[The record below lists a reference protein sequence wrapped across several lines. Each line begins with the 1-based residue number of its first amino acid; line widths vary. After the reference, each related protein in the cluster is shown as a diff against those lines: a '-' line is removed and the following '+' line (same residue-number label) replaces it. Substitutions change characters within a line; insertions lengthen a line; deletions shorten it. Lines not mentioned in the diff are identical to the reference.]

1 MDHSYAPK
9 EPLPALTTDLRPL
22 VVSALDQILTK
33 ESELLE
39 LWGEELRYV
48 AMDAADL
55 DYRARTQSGC
65 IPPHLVSRLLELG
78 HAGIV
83 EFWAG
88 HEEWFCAREWARLLG
103 EQGRRAEA
111 LEMLDPYLA
120 TGWWTATR
128 TTADLLES
136 WGRPDEAIAL
146 SRSRM
151 EDGHPLALE
160 FHSRLLAR
168 HGRDDEAFHL
178 LRPHVQDWFIAAAL
192 VDVADGAGRDDEA
205 AELLAAQIPDE
216 HRCDSPWC
224 CRGLDPDMAIG
235 LLATIRERQGRVD
248 DAIALLRTRDK
259 TSLNNRDQLADLL
272 ARQNRIEELHVYAA
286 TEPFGIAARR
296 LAELLEERDDM
307 EGAIAAYRQGRAAS
321 FCPGNVA
328 VDLAQLLARHGRGE
342 EAVEVM
348 RAVADAPGGAEDWI
362 VHMLCTLY
370 TNQGRPQDGLAYLD
384 ALAAARGG
392 QEEWDLFWIRLP
404 LMAACG
410 RIHEALEDARAHPEG
425 ATQYAAPHIAELLA
439 GAGRT
444 EEAVAV
450 LRPHAPANSHDLA
463 KYLIDLGRAE
473 EAVTVLHQDKP
484 RPPQPSAAAWSE
496 DPPF

>member
-1 MDHSYAPK
+1 
-9 EPLPALTTDLRPL
+9 
-22 VVSALDQILTK
+22 
-33 ESELLE
+33 
-39 LWGEELRYV
+39 
-48 AMDAADL
+48 MDAADL

-65 IPPHLVSRLLELG
+65 IPPDLVSRLLELG
-78 HAGIV
+78 HAEMV

-88 HEEWFCAREWARLLG
+88 HGEWFCARAWARLLG

-111 LEMLDPYLA
+111 LELLAPYLA

-128 TTADLLES
+128 TTAELLES
-136 WGRPDEAIAL
+136 WGRAEEAIAL

-151 EDGHPLALE
+151 EDGHPLALQ

-168 HGRDDEAFHL
+168 HGRGEEAFSL
-178 LRPHVQDWFIAAAL
+178 LRPHVQDWFLATAL
-192 VDVADGAGRDDEA
+192 VDISDGVGRDDEA

-272 ARQNRIEELHVYAA
+272 ARQNRVEELHAYAA

-296 LAELLEERDDM
+296 LAELLEERDDV
-307 EGAIAAYRQGRAAS
+307 EGAIAAYRQVGDAS
-321 FCPGNVA
+321 SCPGNVA
-328 VDLAQLLARHGRGE
+328 VDLAQLLARHDRGE

-348 RAVADAPGGAEDWI
+348 RALADAPGGAEDWI
-362 VHMLCTLY
+362 LHVLCTLY
-370 TNQGRPQDGLAYLD
+370 TDQGRPEDGLAHLD

-392 QEEWDLFWIRLP
+392 EEEWDLFWIRLP
-404 LMAACG
+404 LMAACD
-410 RIHEALEDARAHPEG
+410 RISEALESARAHPEG
-425 ATQYAAPHIAELLA
+425 ATWYAAPHIAELLA

-450 LRPHAPANSHDLA
+450 LRPHSPANSHDLA
-463 KYLIDLGRAE
+463 GYLMDLGRIE
-473 EAVTVLHQDKP
+473 EAVAVLQQDKPP
-484 RPPQPSAAAWSE
+484 RPPQPSNTAWSE
-496 DPPF
+496 DPPFWGSAWRKPTR